1 MKAETKGDPEESMRC
16 GGDDPPFLNGRM
28 TGWYTREWANMF
40 A

>member
-1 MKAETKGDPEESMRC
+1 MNWLIDEPIQLPIPTSPDPY
-16 GGDDPPFLNGRM
+16 FLNGRM